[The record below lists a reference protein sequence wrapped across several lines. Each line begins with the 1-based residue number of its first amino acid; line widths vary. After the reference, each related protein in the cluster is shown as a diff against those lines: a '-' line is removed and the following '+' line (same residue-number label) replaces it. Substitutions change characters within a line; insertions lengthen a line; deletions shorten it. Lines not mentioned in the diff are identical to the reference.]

1 MKFIIPQREDLT
13 REVIKEV
20 FFKTYYPEMKVR
32 QGWWYIHGRY
42 VMLQKNPFVCAK
54 FDVKQKDKGAKTQI
68 RMNKDS
74 NFWTYIIGAPIIGNF
89 IHGDFFEDVEGNF
102 KKFLMKKYGF
112 NESEIEIVPSFYKK
126 RKFWIL
132 LGINLCAI
140 MLVLGIILGLL
151 YWHSNNRFTYAVPY
165 ETEES
170 SEKALGYD
178 IVTTENK
185 VKGGIIYRNQ
195 LIYGSDKK
203 VILDKR
209 GIFIET
215 PVINDHVLVSY
226 SDRDQYS
233 FDYYNLFKSGERVF
247 EEKEFVYLSFLD
259 DKTLIYRKAN
269 GESGYCDLK
278 GDNVFNM
285 KTIMCSLGD
294 QGICLVGFVL
304 GIIILIIVNILAR
317 KKLKMNSQSL
327 QRVSV
332 NEDNTSVS
340 PDETI
345 RYERTED
352 SDTTLKL

>member
-13 REVIKEV
+13 REVIKEE

-112 NESEIEIVPSFYKK
+112 NESEIEIERPSFK
-126 RKFWIL
+126 RFLSDCWKYL
-132 LGINLCAI
+132 KYA
-140 MLVLGIILGLL
+140 LL
-151 YWHSNNRFTYAVPY
+151 YLLLFFIVFLIPNLIDNMRPRDGFESNIFMNDTPACV
-165 ETEES
+165 E
-170 SEKALGYD
+170 D
-178 IVTTENK
+178 IINKENPGPNDYFNIEYLTPDILWVIHDDKYSFYGLDGKPAHNLTVWAFENK
-185 VKGGIIYRNQ
+185 DSYVSFAIIAAI
-195 LIYGSDKK
+195 LFA
-203 VILDKR
+203 VILYFWRKR
-209 GIFIET
+209 
-215 PVINDHVLVSY
+215 
-226 SDRDQYS
+226 
-233 FDYYNLFKSGERVF
+233 ER
-247 EEKEFVYLSFLD
+247 
-259 DKTLIYRKAN
+259 
-269 GESGYCDLK
+269 K
-278 GDNVFNM
+278 G
-285 KTIMCSLGD
+285 
-294 QGICLVGFVL
+294 
-304 GIIILIIVNILAR
+304 
-317 KKLKMNSQSL
+317 
-327 QRVSV
+327 
-332 NEDNTSVS
+332 NEDITSVS